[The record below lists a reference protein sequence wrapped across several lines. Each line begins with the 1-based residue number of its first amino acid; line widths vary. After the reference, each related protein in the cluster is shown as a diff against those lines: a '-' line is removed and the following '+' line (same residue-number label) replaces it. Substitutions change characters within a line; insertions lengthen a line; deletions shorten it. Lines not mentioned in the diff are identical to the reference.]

1 MRLRLIHGL
10 PCPHAFCR
18 RARENANGLIGAN
31 LIGANLIGANLI
43 GANLIGANLIGANLI
58 GANLIGAN
66 SHKKIEA
73 TLNV

>member
-1 MRLRLIHGL
+1 M
-10 PCPHAFCR
+10 AFPAR
-18 RARENANGLIGAN
+18 TIFAGVLRENANG
-31 LIGANLIGANLI
+31 
-43 GANLIGANLIGANLI
+43 LI

>member
-1 MRLRLIHGL
+1 M
-10 PCPHAFCR
+10 AFP
-18 RARENANGLIGAN
+18 ARTLFAGVLGENANG
-31 LIGANLIGANLI
+31 LIGANLI

>member
-1 MRLRLIHGL
+1 M
-10 PCPHAFCR
+10 AFP
-18 RARENANGLIGAN
+18 ARTLSAGVLGENANG
-31 LIGANLIGANLI
+31 
-43 GANLIGANLIGANLI
+43 LIGANLI

>member
-1 MRLRLIHGL
+1 M
-10 PCPHAFCR
+10 AFP
-18 RARENANGLIGAN
+18 ARTLFAGVLGENANG
-31 LIGANLIGANLI
+31 
-43 GANLIGANLIGANLI
+43 LIGANLI